1 MGTAEEPTWL
11 QLPQKDSHPR
21 GLLCCPQ
28 DGSREVGGPA
38 MKECGPSQ
46 QKDSPAPS
54 RQSPD
59 HSTSMDSRLSGPAGP
74 GAVATC
80 SEGPAGSLG
89 QPSQSCSPLQEL
101 ATQEAAASRAAPASG
116 TVTASS
122 CGQPEPGS
130 SENTNPTFLEK
141 MDSESAEQ
149 ADSTPM
155 GKSEPAGLVAPGGA
169 SLPAPGEEDG
179 THMQKVEAM
188 CASKG
193 VPVSPRKEDAG
204 SPREVDPVLPRQEE
218 PTCSRNEH
226 PKSSGQVDPASGDKA
241 APAREADTSTEHA
254 KLGPLRSA
262 ESASGPVASGTAAA
276 VLGSSREMD
285 PAPRGHMET
294 VTSAKQDPGLL
305 RKEDPPPS
313 GEGGA
318 GSERMA
324 KKEVSTGQGEPLLP
338 GEPETASLKPGDLP
352 ASGKWDPAEPWS
364 PGQVE
369 CKSEGKIH
377 PSPSQGAD
385 PMIAET
391 RKMTPPGQGNPKP
404 SGKAGPA
411 SSHPGDPPSS
421 GRVVDPPSSR
431 GKGEPPAL
439 EKEGPAAPTQ
449 MDATSGARV
458 EAERCAPVKA
468 VPSESGAAVAS
479 GQTHPVVEV
488 SSSSAKV
495 DRGTPGNAEAG
506 PGPKAG
512 PLPLEQA
519 SAVPDAKV
527 EPGTFGKTELKSG
540 DKAEAQRRGPGAAAS
555 LPKEGTLAT
564 EKADPKSSGKE
575 EASVSP
581 GKAESLPSAQ
591 GAPLTVQQVQSSSQ
605 QSDRKTCGSVP
616 CAGGAG
622 SSESRT
628 RSETAAASGKVSS
641 LSPKDLAAVEAT
653 APPAGPRTRDNFTKA
668 PSWDAS
674 APPPREDAGTQAGAQ
689 ACVSVAVSPMSPQDG
704 AGGPAFSFQA
714 APLAPS
720 QSPGPPSRRDAGL
733 QVSLG
738 AAETRSVATGP
749 MTPQAAGPLP
759 AAPPAF
765 PEVRVKPGSVLAAAV
780 APQEAAEPVRDVSW
794 DEKGMT
800 WEVYG
805 ASMEVEVLGMAIQK
819 HLERQIEEHG
829 RQGAPPPPAA
839 AAAAAARAGPGR
851 AGSVRAASQD
861 GAAKRPPGLFRAL
874 LQSVRRPRCCSRAG
888 PTAE

>member
-1 MGTAEEPTWL
+1 
-11 QLPQKDSHPR
+11 
-21 GLLCCPQ
+21 
-28 DGSREVGGPA
+28 

-46 QKDSPAPS
+46 QKGSPAPS

-59 HSTSMDSRLSGPAGP
+59 HSTSMDSRLSGPAGA

-80 SEGPAGSLG
+80 SEGPGGSLG
-89 QPSQSCSPLQEL
+89 QPSQSCSPPQEL
-101 ATQEAAASRAAPASG
+101 ATQEAAALRAAPTSG
-116 TVTASS
+116 TATSSS
-122 CGQPEPGS
+122 CGQSEPGS

-141 MDSESAEQ
+141 MDSESAKQ
-149 ADSTPM
+149 ADSAPT
-155 GKSEPAGLVAPGGA
+155 GKSEPAGLVAPGGT
-169 SLPAPGEEDG
+169 SLTAPGEERG
-179 THMQKVEAM
+179 AHMQKVEAV
-188 CASKG
+188 CSSKG
-193 VPVSPRKEDAG
+193 VPVSPRKEGAG

-218 PTCSRNEH
+218 PTCSRNDH
-226 PKSSGQVDPASGDKA
+226 PMSSGQVDLASGDKA
-241 APAREADTSTEHA
+241 APAREADTSTEQT
-254 KLGPLRSA
+254 KLGPLHSA

-276 VLGSSREMD
+276 ALGSSREMD
-285 PAPRGHMET
+285 PALRGRMET
-294 VTSAKQDPGLL
+294 VTPAKQDPGFL
-305 RKEDPPPS
+305 RKEAPPPS

-318 GSERMA
+318 GAERMA
-324 KKEVSTGQGEPLLP
+324 KMEVSTGQGELLLS
-338 GEPETASLKPGDLP
+338 GEPETASLKPGDRP
-352 ASGKWDPAEPWS
+352 ASSKWDLAEPLS

-369 CKSEGKIH
+369 CKSEGKIC

-385 PMIAET
+385 PTIAET
-391 RKMTPPGQGNPKP
+391 RKMTPTGQGDPEP
-404 SGKAGPA
+404 SGKAGSA
-411 SSHPGDPPSS
+411 SSHPGDPASL

-431 GKGEPPAL
+431 GKGEPLAL
-439 EKEGPAAPTQ
+439 EKEDPAAPAE

-458 EAERCAPVKA
+458 EAERCAPGKA
-468 VPSESGAAVAS
+468 APSESGPPAAS
-479 GQTHPVVEV
+479 GQTGSMVAV
-488 SSSSAKV
+488 SSSLAKV

-519 SAVPDAKV
+519 SAVPGAKA
-527 EPGTFGKTELKSG
+527 EPGAFGKTELKSG

-555 LPKEGTLAT
+555 LPKEGALAT
-564 EKADPKSSGKE
+564 EKADPKSSGKG

-581 GKAESLPSAQ
+581 GNAEPLPSAQ
-591 GAPLTVQQVQSSSQ
+591 GVPLTAEQVQK
-605 QSDRKTCGSVP
+605 SDRKTCGSVP

-628 RSETAAASGKVSS
+628 KSETATASGKVSS
-641 LSPKDLAAVEAT
+641 LSPKDLAAMEAT

-674 APPPREDAGTQAGAQ
+674 ALPPREDAGTQAGAQ
-689 ACVSVAVSPMSPQDG
+689 PCVSVAVSPMSPQDG

-765 PEVRVKPGSVLAAAV
+765 PEVRVRPGSVLATAV